1 MILIAWLMMMA
12 LHAAKLHTLH
22 WNARSMLRCRYDHQ
36 LLSTE
41 APSLPQREDVAKY
54 VGKLGFDTVTY
65 INRNRFW
72 SKTVTVDISKY
83 QSSDNGFTETN
94 STMSVNIINGII
106 NGYLNPTK
114 GSREDAFQAPE
125 TGMVLVPKLNLLIP
139 IIDRQLQL
147 QHSLKMTSDA
157 AAYGVIDFVNNTDTV
172 ASNSTAPLSLIFCG
186 FSNRAQQVNIA
197 PCEEERPIDDARL
210 ESLDRA
216 LLAVTDVTGAQLM
229 SAAFAGTSP
238 ARIYR
243 SFVAPR
249 PKAMRILEPIDRA
262 ANRTATQI
270 MVSLRQV
277 RADQAS
283 YLRNTDRSSYY
294 TSLTNPNLE
303 VPAAAI
309 EDETAVALRVPV
321 LHPIAIVLDNVR
333 SAFNVGSIF
342 RSAETAGAAEGQGLL
357 A

>member
-1 MILIAWLMMMA
+1 MMMA
-12 LHAAKLHTLH
+12 LHAAKLCRPHS
-22 WNARSMLRCRYDHQ
+22 NVRSVLRCRYDHQ

-41 APSLPQREDVAKY
+41 APSLPQSEDVAKY
-54 VGKLGFDTVTY
+54 AGKLGFDTVTY

-83 QSSDNGFTETN
+83 QSSDSGFMETN
-94 STMSVNIINGII
+94 STMSVNIINGIV

-114 GSREDAFQAPE
+114 GSREDVFQAPE

-139 IIDRQLQL
+139 IIDSQLQL
-147 QHSLKMTSDA
+147 QHALKMTSDA
-157 AAYGVIDFVNNTDTV
+157 AAYGVIDLVKNTDADATG
-172 ASNSTAPLSLIFCG
+172 SNSTNPLSLIFCG

-216 LLAVTDVTGAQLM
+216 LSAMTDVTGAQLM

-249 PKAMRILEPIDRA
+249 PKAMRILGSIDRA

-270 MVSLRQV
+270 MVSMRQV

-294 TSLTNPNLE
+294 TSLANPNLE
-303 VPAAAI
+303 APTAAI
-309 EDETAVALRVPV
+309 EDEATVALRVPV

-342 RSAETAGAAEGQGLL
+342 RSAETAGAAEGQGLVVRL
-357 A
+357 

>member
-1 MILIAWLMMMA
+1 MMMA
-12 LHAAKLHTLH
+12 LHAAKLHTL
-22 WNARSMLRCRYDHQ
+22 RSNVRSQQVLRYRYDHQ

-54 VGKLGFDTVTY
+54 AGKLGFDTVTY

-83 QSSDNGFTETN
+83 QSSDSGFTETN

-139 IIDRQLQL
+139 IIDSQLQL
-147 QHSLKMTSDA
+147 QHALKMTSDA
-157 AAYGVIDFVNNTDTV
+157 AAAYGVIDLVNNTHPDATG
-172 ASNSTAPLSLIFCG
+172 SNSTNPLSLIFCG

-229 SAAFAGTSP
+229 SAAYAGTSP

-249 PKAMRILEPIDRA
+249 PKAKHILEPIDRA

-294 TSLTNPNLE
+294 TSLTNPYLE
-303 VPAAAI
+303 VPATAI
-309 EDETAVALRVPV
+309 EDETVSLRVPV

-342 RSAETAGAAEGQGLL
+342 RSAETAGAAEGQGLV